1 MRLLEHAR
9 NYLNSGLSV
18 IPTRADKLP
27 AVDTWKPYQTV
38 ALTTEDAERVFTG
51 SKVQGIAVICG
62 AVSGNLEVIDV
73 DCKYDLTRTLWTE
86 FKALIEEHLP
96 EIANELLI
104 AETVNKGYHVYF
116 KSPAPQG
123 NQKLAQRHT
132 TPEERHKTYQVELAK
147 GEAEEAWKRS
157 ENDKVKVLLE
167 TRGEGGY
174 VIAEP
179 TPGYRFIQ
187 GSYDRIPLITDA
199 QRETLFNLAKS
210 FHEIH
215 EEPKAQTDQTAKHR
229 TASPIGAGLSP
240 FEDYNE
246 RADVVGLLQSYGW
259 KVTGQSGERVYLKR
273 PGSSDSKTSGNY
285 HSGLRVFYP
294 FSTSTEFSS
303 EKGYNA
309 VGVYAVL
316 ECNGDYSEAS
326 KRLHAEG
333 YGDRYR
339 SGAGEAPRTQPTATV
354 TDSLRVEGITPSG
367 DRIELG
373 SPLTA
378 TSLKAQDLSKV
389 YIYHAPGSKREE
401 ILKALD
407 VLDYATEAR
416 AYVAEVSDLNTLT
429 DRQESLPAYAYRLH
443 ALITSYGEIEDSK
456 GSLDAEDVDALLQGA
471 VELASSLRSP
481 TDRDR
486 FTKLFTTLEAVK
498 ELGITGESLTA
509 TADKLSYKAEEA
521 KRDRDLTRLLETVA
535 DRKAQGDLKGA
546 VTAIEGSLQAIRR
559 ESGKDLLPPALT
571 SVDILSQIAE
581 TAPAFK
587 TGYKDLDK
595 FVGFTPGAITLV
607 AGRPSHGKTTLLFN
621 LLLEMSGAYGKE
633 GYKFYF
639 FTFEEPLKN
648 LAIKLLNRLIAT
660 DLSAEFKSFTEL
672 ARPTNYEFLKAYIKA
687 NRTDL
692 PAVEEGKRLF
702 SDLIDSGRIEVVDRN
717 YSVEEIASLI
727 AYQSQREKI
736 GAVFIDYIQR
746 MRTERRT
753 QDKRTEI
760 AHISDQVL
768 QIAKENNL
776 PLIVGAQLN
785 RSAQTKP
792 TLENLKEA
800 GNLEEDANT
809 VLSVYNESREKEED
823 AEGNTYHSQ
832 KVIELEIKALKNREG
847 EVNRSA
853 KLAFDKYT
861 GLISDQTA
869 TSSGSTW

>member
-1 MRLLEHAR
+1 MSLLEHAKQ
-9 NYLNSGLSV
+9 YLTSGLSV
-18 IPTRADKLP
+18 LPTGSDKRP
-27 AVDTWKPYQTV
+27 AIDSWTSLQTNQ
-38 ALTTEDAERVFTG
+38 LTTEEADKAFNG
-51 SKVQGIAVICG
+51 SKVKGLGVICG
-62 AVSGNLEVIDV
+62 AVSDNLEVVDV
-73 DCKYDLTRTLWTE
+73 DCKYDLTGTLWTE
-86 FKALIEEHLP
+86 FRALIEEHLP
-96 EIANELLI
+96 EISDKLVV

-123 NQKLAQRHT
+123 NQKLAQRST
-132 TPEERHKTYQVELAK
+132 TPEERERDPHEKI
-147 GEAEEAWKRS
+147 
-157 ENDKVKVLLE
+157 KVLLE

-179 TPGYRFIQ
+179 TPGYKFIQ
-187 GSYDRIPLITDA
+187 GSYDRIPIITEA
-199 QRETLFNLAKS
+199 QRETLFTLAKS

-215 EEPKAQTDQTAKHR
+215 EEPKAQMDQTAKDKKGLY
-229 TASPIGAGLSP
+229 AQGSGLSP
-240 FEDYNE
+240 FEDYNQ
-246 RADVVGLLQSYGW
+246 RADVVGLLQSHGW
-259 KVTGQSGERVYLKR
+259 KVTGQSGQRVYLKR

-285 HSGLRVFYP
+285 HTGLGVFYP
-294 FSTSTEFSS
+294 FSTSTEFDS

-309 VGVYAVL
+309 VGVYALL

-326 KRLHAEG
+326 KRLYADG
-333 YGDRYR
+333 YGERYR
-339 SGAGEAPRTQPTATV
+339 AGNATVSKPTATV

-367 DRIELG
+367 DRLELG
-373 SPLTA
+373 NPLTA

-401 ILKALD
+401 ILRALD

-416 AYVAEVSDLNTLT
+416 AYVTEVSDLTTLA
-429 DRQESLPAYAYRLH
+429 DRQESLPAYEYRLQ
-443 ALITSYGEIEDSK
+443 ALLASYGEIEDAK
-456 GSLDAEDVDALLQGA
+456 GSLDAEDIDALLEDA
-471 VELASSLRSP
+471 VEIASSLRSP

-486 FTKLFTTLEAVK
+486 FSKLFTTLEAVN

-509 TADKLSYKAEEA
+509 TSEKLRYKAEEA
-521 KRDRDLTRLLETVA
+521 KRDRDLTRLLDTVS
-535 DRKAQGDLKGA
+535 DLKTKGDLKGA

-559 ESGKDLLPPALT
+559 ESGKDLLPPALSST
-571 SVDILSQIAE
+571 DIFSQIAE

-595 FVGFTPGAITLV
+595 FIGFTPGSITLV

-621 LLLEMSGAYGKE
+621 LLLKMSETYRSE

-648 LAIKLLNRLIAT
+648 LSIKLLNCLIAT
-660 DLSAEFKSFTEL
+660 DLSREFNSFTEL
-672 ARPTNYEFLKAYIKA
+672 SRPTNYEFLKAYIKA

-692 PAVEEGKRLF
+692 PAIEEGKRLF
-702 SDLIDSGRIEVVDRN
+702 TDLIDSGRIEVIDRN
-717 YSVEEIASLI
+717 YSVEELSSLI
-727 AYQSQREKI
+727 SYQTQREKI

-785 RSAQTKP
+785 RASATTGDKKP
-792 TLENLKEA
+792 ALENLKEA

-823 AEGNTYHSQ
+823 AQGASYQSKRE
-832 KVIELEIKALKNREG
+832 VELEVKALKNREG

-861 GLISDQTA
+861 GVIADQKA
-869 TSSGSTW
+869 TGSGTW

>member
-1 MRLLEHAR
+1 MDLLTHAK

-27 AVDTWKPYQTV
+27 AVDSWKPYQSV
-38 ALTTEDAERVFTG
+38 ALTIEEAERGFIG
-51 SKVQGIAVICG
+51 SKVKGLAVICG

-73 DCKYDLTRTLWTE
+73 DCKYDLTGTLWRE
-86 FKALIEEHLP
+86 FRALIEEHLP
-96 EIANELLI
+96 EIAKDLVI
-104 AETVNKGYHVYF
+104 AETVNKGYHIYF

-123 NQKLAQRHT
+123 NQKLAQRQT
-132 TPEERHKTYQVELAK
+132 TPEERGKEPN
-147 GEAEEAWKRS
+147 E
-157 ENDKVKVLLE
+157 KVKVLLE

-179 TPGYRFIQ
+179 TPGYKFIQ
-187 GSYDRIPLITDA
+187 GSGDRIPEITEA
-199 QRETLFNLAKS
+199 QREILFILAKS

-215 EEPKAQTDQTAKHR
+215 EEPKAQTDQTAKYR

-240 FEDYNE
+240 FEDYNQ
-246 RADVVGLLQSYGW
+246 RADVVGLLQSHGW
-259 KVTGQSGERVYLKR
+259 KVAGQSGDRVYLKR

-285 HSGLRVFYP
+285 HTGLRVFYP

-326 KRLHAEG
+326 KRLYAEG

-339 SGAGEAPRTQPTATV
+339 SGAGEAPRSKPTATV
-354 TDSLRVEGITPSG
+354 TDSLKIEGLTLSG

-389 YIYHAPGSKREE
+389 YIYHEPGSKREE
-401 ILKALD
+401 ILRALD
-407 VLDYATEAR
+407 VLDHATEAR
-416 AYVAEVSDLNTLT
+416 AYIAEVSDLATLS
-429 DRQESLPAYAYRLH
+429 DRQETLPAYEYRLES
-443 ALITSYGEIEDSK
+443 LLTSYGEIEDAK
-456 GSLDAEDVDALLQGA
+456 GSLDAEDVDSLLQDA
-471 VELASSLRSP
+471 VEIASGLRLP

-486 FTKLFTTLEAVK
+486 FTKLFTTNEALQA
-498 ELGITGESLTA
+498 LGITKESLTA
-509 TADKLSYKAEEA
+509 TAEKLRYKAEEA
-521 KRDRDLTRLLETVA
+521 KRDRDLTRLRDTVA
-535 DRKAQGDLKGA
+535 DRQVKGDLKGA
-546 VTAIEGSLQAIRR
+546 VSAIEGSLQAIKR
-559 ESGKDLLPPALT
+559 ESGKDLLPPALSAT
-571 SVDILSQIAE
+571 DILSQIAE

-648 LAIKLLNRLIAT
+648 LAIKLLNRLIAK
-660 DLSAEFKSFTEL
+660 DLSAEYSSFTEL
-672 ARPTNYEFLKAYIKA
+672 SRPTNYEFLKAYIKA
-687 NRTDL
+687 KRTDL

-702 SDLIDSGRIEVVDRN
+702 GDLIDSGRIEVVDRN

-746 MRTERRT
+746 MSTERKT

-776 PLIVGAQLN
+776 PLIVGSQLN
-785 RSAQTKP
+785 RSSTSTGDKRPA
-792 TLENLKEA
+792 LEHLKEA

-823 AEGNTYHSQ
+823 ADGYAYQSQ
-832 KVIELEIKALKNREG
+832 RVVELEIKALKNREG

>member
-1 MRLLEHAR
+1 MRLSDHAKTYI
-9 NYLNSGLSV
+9 NAGLSV
-18 IPTRADKLP
+18 LPVASDKTPTREWTSLQ
-27 AVDTWKPYQTV
+27 TKP
-38 ALTTEDAERVFTG
+38 LTEAEAEKAFKG
-51 SKVQGIAVICG
+51 SEVKGLAVICG
-62 AVSGNLEVIDV
+62 AVSGNLEVVDV
-73 DCKYDLTRTLWTE
+73 DCKYDLTGALWPE

-96 EIANELLI
+96 EISKDLVI

-123 NQKLAQRHT
+123 NQKLAQRPT
-132 TPEERHKTYQVELAK
+132 TDAERHKTYQTELAQ
-147 GEAEEAWKRS
+147 GEPEIAWKRA

-174 VIAEP
+174 VVAEP
-179 TPGYRFIQ
+179 TPGYKFIQ
-187 GSYDRIPLITDA
+187 GSYLSVPTITAD
-199 QRETLFNLAKS
+199 QRETLFALARS
-210 FHEIH
+210 FHEIP
-215 EEPKAQTDQTAKHR
+215 EPEPKAQTDQTAKDR
-229 TASPIGAGLSP
+229 KGLYAQASGLSP
-240 FEDYNE
+240 FEDYNQ
-246 RADVVGLLQSYGW
+246 RGDVVGLLESHGW
-259 KVTGQSGERVYLKR
+259 KVVSRYGERVNLKR
-273 PGSSDSKTSGNY
+273 PGTSDSKTSANY
-285 HSGLRVFYP
+285 HTGLGVFYP
-294 FSTSTEFSS
+294 FSTSTEFDS

-326 KRLHAEG
+326 KRLYAEG

-339 SGAGEAPRTQPTATV
+339 SSSGSQPKATATV
-354 TDSLRVEGITPSG
+354 TESIKVQGTTTEGETLTLR
-367 DRIELG
+367 

-378 TSLKAQDLSKV
+378 REIKAQDLSKV

-416 AYVAEVSDLNTLT
+416 AYVAEVSDLSTLAGK
-429 DRQESLPAYAYRLH
+429 QETAPAYEYRLQ
-443 ALITSYGEIEDSK
+443 ALLASYGEIEDAK
-456 GSLDAEDVDALLQGA
+456 GSLDAEDIDALLQDV
-471 VELASSLRSP
+471 VEIASGLREP
-481 TDRDR
+481 LDRDR
-486 FTKLFTTLEAVK
+486 FTRLFTDTEAVK
-498 ELGITGESLTA
+498 DLGITEESLKA
-509 TADKLSYKAEEA
+509 TSEKLRYKAEEA
-521 KRDRDLTRLLETVA
+521 KRERDLTGLLDTVA
-535 DRKAQGDLKGA
+535 DLKAKGDLKGA
-546 VTAIEGSLQAIRR
+546 VTALEDRLQALQR
-559 ESGKDLLPPALT
+559 ESGKDLIPPAL
-571 SVDILSQIAE
+571 SAQDILSQIAE

-607 AGRPSHGKTTLLFN
+607 AGRPSHGKTTFLFN
-621 LLLEMSGAYGKE
+621 LLLQMSKAYGSK

-648 LAIKLLNRLIAT
+648 LSIKLLNRLVAT
-660 DLSAEFKSFTEL
+660 DLSGHFQSFTEL

-687 NRTDL
+687 NRTDI
-692 PAVEEGKRLF
+692 PAIEEGKRLF
-702 SDLIDSGRIEVVDRN
+702 TDLIDSGRIAVIDRN
-717 YSVEEIASLI
+717 YSVEELSSLI
-727 AYQSQREKI
+727 SYQAQREKI
-736 GAVFIDYIQR
+736 GGVFIDYIQR

-768 QIAKENNL
+768 QIAKGNNL

-785 RSAQTKP
+785 RSAQAKP

-823 AEGNTYHSQ
+823 DQGASYHS
-832 KVIELEIKALKNREG
+832 KREVELEIKALKNREG

-861 GLISDQTA
+861 GVIADQKA
-869 TSSGSTW
+869 TGSGSTW